1 MKNTFTLEIAD
12 TIPCLNCRNEVAV
25 GDHVCESCG
34 TSNTSVVFSEFFA
47 GIESGKVLNA
57 KNGGLIIGR
66 EGPIDDIPM
75 YMFVDN
81 GIFQC
86 VGYMQGGEY
95 LLSAAAT
102 EMHMGRLKELNA
114 ETGESFP
121 LVMVPVTDKTSI
133 INVNGHAPT
142 AALWIANGQFAVNRF
157 ATARHLEE
165 LELMN
170 AAYAAESMV
179 SEAPPQ

>member
-1 MKNTFTLEIAD
+1 MKNTFTLEIAE
-12 TIPCLNCRNEVAV
+12 TIPCLNCRNDVPV

-34 TSNTSVVFSEFFA
+34 TTNTSVVFSEFFA

-57 KNGGLIIGR
+57 KNGGLVIGR

-86 VGYMQGGEY
+86 VGFMQGGEY

-102 EMHMGRLKELNA
+102 EMHMARLREINA
-114 ETGESFP
+114 ETGEAFP
-121 LVMVPVTDKTSI
+121 VLMVSVTDKTSI
-133 INVNGHAPT
+133 INVNHHAPT

-157 ATARHLEE
+157 ATAKHLDE
-165 LELMN
+165 LEVMN
-170 AAYAAESMV
+170 AANVMESPPAEGD
-179 SEAPPQ
+179 PL